1 MEEYPQKPVPAA
13 EDGFRPSAR
22 GSSRLAAWWHPC
34 RVVVVV
40 LVLAATM
47 AALPAF
53 GGGETDEGNPK
64 NGFGAV
70 VSQKASG
77 SHDVGEH
84 SSSQEEPRQG
94 VGNVARNDGSP
105 GDPPGDHGGFVGEL
119 DNQVGADPDNVTN
132 ASGDP
137 GCSS

>member
-1 MEEYPQKPVPAA
+1 M
-13 EDGFRPSAR
+13 RR
-22 GSSRLAAWWHPC
+22 I
-34 RVVVVV
+34 RVVVSGVVV

-53 GGGETDEGNPK
+53 AGGETDEGNPK

-84 SSSQEEPRQG
+84 ASSQDEPRQG
-94 VGNVARNDGSP
+94 VGNVARNDPEP
-105 GDPPGDHGGFVGEL
+105 GDHPGDHGCFI
-119 DNQVGADPDNVTN
+119 
-132 ASGDP
+132 GDVDDDSNTDCNKKP
-137 GCSS
+137 GR